1 MFRSWSWAEVEV
13 VMESDAVTHVI
24 FDVDG
29 TMLDT
34 ESIYI
39 RAKQKVNIELTENI
53 PLSISPSFI
62 FSMK

>member
-1 MFRSWSWAEVEV
+1 MEAVT

-39 RAKQKVNIELTENI
+39 QAKQKVNIMPRANYF
-53 PLSISPSFI
+53 FI
-62 FSMK
+62 FHQIVNLRSLTSD

>member
-1 MFRSWSWAEVEV
+1 
-13 VMESDAVTHVI
+13 MESDAVTHVI

>member
-1 MFRSWSWAEVEV
+1 M
-13 VMESDAVTHVI
+13 MESDAVTHVI

-39 RAKQKVNIELTENI
+39 QAKQKVNIKPRAKKFSFPLIVNLRSLTCD
-53 PLSISPSFI
+53 
-62 FSMK
+62 

>member
-1 MFRSWSWAEVEV
+1 MEAVT

-39 RAKQKVNIELTENI
+39 QAKQKVNIKPRANKF
-53 PLSISPSFI
+53 FI
-62 FSMK
+62 FPQIVNLRSLTSD

>member
-1 MFRSWSWAEVEV
+1 
-13 VMESDAVTHVI
+13 MESDAVTHVI

-39 RAKQKVNIELTENI
+39 QAKQKVNIKPIENI
-53 PLSISPSFI
+53 KYFL
-62 FSMK
+62 FSSGKSD

>member
-1 MFRSWSWAEVEV
+1 MEAVT

-39 RAKQKVNIELTENI
+39 QAKQKVNIKPRAKNFSFPLIVNLRSLTCD
-53 PLSISPSFI
+53 
-62 FSMK
+62 

>member
-1 MFRSWSWAEVEV
+1 MEAEA

-39 RAKQKVNIELTENI
+39 QAKQKVNIKPRANK
-53 PLSISPSFI
+53 FVI
-62 FSMK
+62 FPKL

>member
-1 MFRSWSWAEVEV
+1 MEAVT

-34 ESIYI
+34 ESIYL
-39 RAKQKVNIELTENI
+39 RAKQKVDLK
-53 PLSISPSFI
+53 PSLFLRQVNNV
-62 FSMK
+62 